1 MPGRIDG
8 QSHSDRTADSMLNVL
23 EKRERPGYEWGPRW
37 GADGSSSPAFA
48 WGQALGLG
56 GGDCQR
62 NDRLKQSSCLEK
74 TAINL
79 TGRRKFFSLSAT
91 SCTPEVLNWA
101 IFREDKP
108 LLQLAMGR
116 WMRSR
121 IVRISTP
128 VQLAGCRARTA
139 LARVESERCD
149 RATLRHCEIDRQLT
163 IENRE
168 SNLVSRARRTV
179 MHEDARKYRRRKSIA
194 RDGWLRGDGACVTS

>member
-1 MPGRIDG
+1 MVLLDTAAAIRREESRKCRCQSDSKKENGRATSG
-8 QSHSDRTADSMLNVL
+8 DR
-23 EKRERPGYEWGPRW
+23 GW

-91 SCTPEVLNWA
+91 RCTPEVLNWA

-121 IVRISTP
+121 IVHISTP

-139 LARVESERCD
+139 LACAESERCD

-163 IENRE
+163 IEDRE
-168 SNLVSRARRTV
+168 SNLISRVRRTPV
-179 MHEDARKYRRRKSIA
+179 ATKISSEKIDRGR
-194 RDGWLRGDGACVTS
+194 WLVER